1 MRIGND
7 IAPHEVLE
15 LQELLTFKNV
25 CATKSAAMA
34 ALVKD
39 TELKSLLEEDL
50 TVGKEHIRELNDL
63 MTGAST
69 AFKPAS
75 SATAGIRQ

>member
-1 MRIGND
+1 MRIGNT
-7 IAPHEVLE
+7 ISPHEALE
-15 LQELLTFKNV
+15 LHELLTFKNV

-50 TVGKEHIRELNDL
+50 TKGQEQIRELNDL
-63 MTGAST
+63 MMGAST
-69 AFKPAS
+69 AFKPVEK
-75 SATAGIRQ
+75 ATVGLRQ